1 MRLHNK
7 AGDVTRLA
15 DDLTLKEVEKMGFT
29 IDLCDTAFDPNE
41 HWKTDGEEQE
51 RIEKNINKDSAGSA
65 QK

>member
-7 AGDVTRLA
+7 AGDVTKLA
-15 DDLTLKEVEKMGFT
+15 DDLTLKEVGKMGFT

-41 HWKTDGEEQE
+41 HWQSDEEEQD
-51 RIEKNINKDSAGSA
+51 RIDKNIRKDISGSS